1 MEPVTLLF
9 LAAGLSSRFGGNPK
23 MLSKIGP
30 NNESLFEMSIRQI
43 KDRIKVCHIHI
54 VVNSVNQTDIMN
66 EVTSVGK
73 KYNICEKITCN
84 IQVTAG
90 FREKPF
96 GTADALASAYTYIK
110 NPFILLNSDDLY
122 DFKTF
127 DLMANE
133 CESSKNYLI
142 GFKLGSTLLGNKKAN
157 RAFINDDKSGN
168 ILSLQEKLNIEKV
181 YYSQLEL
188 DNTYVSVNLLLLQP
202 KILRDLTIMMSDFKE
217 ECEDRYDRVSEAL
230 LPDFLNKLIK
240 DDLLTLEILKSPGAW
255 NGITYQDDIK
265 SIRKS
270 IRKSLKN

>member
-168 ILSLQEKLNIEKV
+168 ILSLQEKLNIERA

-202 KILRDLTIMMSDFKE
+202 KILKDLTLMISDFKE
-217 ECEDRYDRVSEAL
+217 ECEDRYDRTSEAL

-240 DDLLTLEILKSPGAW
+240 DDLLTLEILKSPGDW
-255 NGITYQDDIK
+255 NGITYQDDVN

-270 IRKSLKN
+270 IRKSIKN

>member
-1 MEPVTLLF
+1 MEQITLLF
-9 LAAGLSSRFGGNPK
+9 MAAGLSSRFGGSPK

-30 NNESLFEMSIRQI
+30 NNESLFEMSIRQL
-43 KDRIKVCHIHI
+43 KDRIKVCHIHL
-54 VVNSVNQTDIMN
+54 VVNSVNQTDIIN
-66 EVTSVGK
+66 EVKSVCK
-73 KYNICEKITCN
+73 KYNICEKITHN
-84 IQVTAG
+84 IQIIPV

-110 NPFILLNSDDLY
+110 TPFILLNSDDLY

-202 KILRDLTIMMSDFKE
+202 KILKDLTFMMSDFKE

-240 DDLLTLEILKSPGAW
+240 DDLLTLEILKSPGDW

-265 SIRKS
+265 SIRQ
-270 IRKSLKN
+270 SLKH